1 LRSPPEFHSVL
12 ITQSRETAIDTHK
25 FVSFFWESFVS
36 LIPEAAELNKE
47 TEEFFSIAL
56 EVFRCVDE
64 EAQEQLP
71 LASYVQGWSKLLLD
85 HRHDEVCRRVLF

>member
-1 LRSPPEFHSVL
+1 M
-12 ITQSRETAIDTHK
+12 
-25 FVSFFWESFVS
+25 
-36 LIPEAAELNKE
+36 LIPVAAQLDTE

-71 LASYVQGWSKLLLD
+71 LESYVKDWSKLLLD
-85 HRHDEVCRRVLF
+85 HRHDEVCLQNSVYVVY

>member
-1 LRSPPEFHSVL
+1 M
-12 ITQSRETAIDTHK
+12 
-25 FVSFFWESFVS
+25 
-36 LIPEAAELNKE
+36 LIPVAAQLDTE

-71 LASYVQGWSKLLLD
+71 LASYVKDWSKLLLD
-85 HRHDEVCRRVLF
+85 HRHDEVCLQNSVYVVY